1 MSDRL
6 GSLRGKGTRLTLDA
20 GVRSLNPDVILGGS
34 PQRLIRF
41 RAGTSMGTRLAAAE
55 SVSASGLAPR
65 TLRRLLDAGVL
76 HPAPTTLGIVAD
88 DRLTVVIPIHDRA
101 DLLDRALTALGRRF
115 RVLVVDDASS
125 DPHQLDEVAARHR
138 AEILHLAVNVGPGGA
153 RNAGLARVETEFVAF
168 VDSDVVAAPE
178 SLSMLLRHFADPQVA
193 AVAPRVRALP
203 GSAGGFIERFEA
215 QRPPL
220 DMGEFPA
227 LVRPASRVAYVPSA
241 CLVARTA
248 ITRPGFDESLRTGE
262 DVDLVWRLGQ
272 KWLVRYE
279 PSVEVR
285 HSSRQRALDWVRQH
299 YGYGLSASPLH
310 ARHGDA
316 VAPARMPRWAGVL
329 VAAVWTAA
337 LTCGARRS
345 GGRVATGALA
355 VALGATVVGHAQTR
369 ETLGRIAPD
378 VRDHAGPLTAT
389 TAAVSLEQSL
399 SLVLRHWVPLSVIGG
414 VLSPRVRLLLGLAA
428 LINAWRAHP
437 KSAAQFVTALL
448 GNAVVESAYGTGVWR
463 GVLRGRDLG
472 AVLPTVTDR
481 SDNPTTGAGAAGV
494 SNASGS
500 SASLPNWF
508 EMDAK
513 EHFEAHL
520 AARRFPKGARAL
532 QLGAYTGDASVW
544 LMENTAF
551 TLTDVDT
558 WRGSHESAHAELD
571 WAEVE
576 ATYDRR
582 TARFRADSHHDP
594 DGPNPRI
601 LKVKSA
607 SAEFLREERATY
619 SFVYIDAAHDAASVL
634 ADGMLTMPLLASGSI
649 LAFDDYAWDLG
660 ATPLDNPR
668 AGIDKFL
675 EIYGDR
681 FTTLQLDTQV
691 WLQLK

>member
-6 GSLRGKGTRLTLDA
+6 GGLRGRGTRLTVDA
-20 GVRSLNPDVILGGS
+20 GVRALSPDVILGGS

-55 SVSASGLAPR
+55 SVSASGFAPR

-76 HPAPTTLGIVAD
+76 HPAPKTLGIFAD

-101 DLLDRALTALGRRF
+101 ELLDRALTALRRRF

-125 DPHQLDEVAARHR
+125 DPHQLDDVAALHQ

-178 SLSMLLRHFADPQVA
+178 SLSMMLRHFADPEVA
-193 AVAPRVRALP
+193 AVAPRVRALH
-203 GSAGGFIERFEA
+203 GSSGGFIERFEA

-285 HSSRQRALDWVRQH
+285 HSPRQRAAAWVRQH

-316 VAPARMPRWAGVL
+316 VAPARMPRWAGVM

-337 LTCGARRS
+337 LTCGSRRS
-345 GGRVATGALA
+345 GDRVAMGALA
-355 VALGATVVGHAQTR
+355 VALGAAVVGHAQIR

-378 VRDHAGPLTAT
+378 VRDQSGPLTAT
-389 TAAVSLEQSL
+389 TATVSLEQSL

-437 KSAAQFVTALL
+437 ESAAQFVTALL
-448 GNAVVESAYGTGVWR
+448 GNAVVESAYGTGVWS

-472 AVLPTVTDR
+472 AVLPTVTARWD
-481 SDNPTTGAGAAGV
+481 SKPAGGPGLG
-494 SNASGS
+494 NASGP

-508 EMDAK
+508 ELDAK
-513 EHFEAHL
+513 EHFEAQL
-520 AARRFPKGARAL
+520 AARRFPEGARAL

-558 WRGSHESAHAELD
+558 WRGSQESAHAELD

-582 TARFRADSHHDP
+582 TARFRADTHHDP
-594 DGPNPRI
+594 DGRHPRI
-601 LKVKSA
+601 RKFKRA
-607 SAEFLREERATY
+607 SAEFLRDERTTY

-634 ADGMLTMPLLASGSI
+634 ADAMLTMPLLASGSI